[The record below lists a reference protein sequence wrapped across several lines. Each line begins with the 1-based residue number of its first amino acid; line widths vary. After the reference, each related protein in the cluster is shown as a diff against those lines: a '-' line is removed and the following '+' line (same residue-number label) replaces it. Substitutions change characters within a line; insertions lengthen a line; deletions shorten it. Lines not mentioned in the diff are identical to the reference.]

1 VILRWTSSSDAAVTI
16 FRLLMISNSSMA
28 REINELMLDLFRRV
42 DESVQRV
49 KETCPP
55 EEAAAYQKATG
66 RVACPIVMD
75 VLEPLYERHPALK
88 PPNWDE
94 EESSRRNAD

>member
-1 VILRWTSSSDAAVTI
+1 MTRAVTTS
-16 FRLLMISNSSMA
+16 RLLMISNRAIA
-28 REINELMLDLFRRV
+28 REISELMLDLFRRV
-42 DESVQRV
+42 DESVERV

-55 EEAAAYQKATG
+55 EDAAAYQEAVG

-88 PPNWDE
+88 PSKWDE
-94 EESSRRNAD
+94 